1 MISRKSSVLIIG
13 GFCYSEGCVGAEC
26 YSSLIAKYTIN
37 KWERVGNLQEPR
49 LSHRAIA
56 NDDRIYVVGGY
67 QFFFSKTEIWSI
79 DEVDDEV
86 KIKIAEPT
94 LHYYQ
99 YGPELFIVNSD
110 FCTKK

>member
-1 MISRKSSVLIIG
+1 M
-13 GFCYSEGCVGAEC
+13 
-26 YSSLIAKYTIN
+26 
-37 KWERVGNLQEPR
+37 
-49 LSHRAIA
+49 SHRAIA

-67 QFFFSKTEIWSI
+67 ETQYVHIKTLKTNLQFFFSKTEIWSI
-79 DEVDDEV
+79 DEVDDTV

-99 YGPELFIVNSD
+99 YGPELFIVDSD